1 MRSAPT
7 ACWGTG
13 ASGSHPGP
21 GLTLRGRTGLL
32 FCIDYFAL
40 RAGGDQLRFLLRLM
54 EEWEAGGLDLLP
66 NLAFNASLARFRLDA
81 ADPEADAALVRA
93 VLLYPAA
100 LKQLLGRLQE
110 QGSCK
115 DGEWNAL
122 LLRPTLREAAE
133 PSSSLAHLGTLFA
146 ERSSLVWKVPEVS

>member
-1 MRSAPT
+1 
-7 ACWGTG
+7 
-13 ASGSHPGP
+13 
-21 GLTLRGRTGLL
+21 
-32 FCIDYFAL
+32 
-40 RAGGDQLRFLLRLM
+40 M
-54 EEWEAGGLDLLP
+54 EEWEEGGLDLLP
-66 NLAFNASLARFRLDA
+66 NLAFNASLSRFRLDA

-122 LLRPTLREAAE
+122 LLRPTLREATE
-133 PSSSLAHLGTLFA
+133 PSSSLAHLGMLFA
-146 ERSSLVWKVPEVS
+146 ERSSLVWKVPEVRLASCPSSIRPRSPF